1 METAASMGD
10 WMAVLDRI
18 EASVGRALAEVE
30 GQERALDAADAV
42 ARADLATAEEQTLA
56 QIDNHLAA
64 LQGRLR
70 AAATAAEQVDALV
83 THDAAAVAAW
93 RASAQRLAA
102 LTGRGV
108 G

>member
-18 EASVGRALAEVE
+18 EASVGRALSEVE
-30 GQERALDAADAV
+30 KQERSIDAAETDV
-42 ARADLATAEEQTLA
+42 RADLATAEEQSLA
-56 QIDNHLAA
+56 QIDNRLVA
-64 LQGRLR
+64 LQSRLK
-70 AAATAAEQVDALV
+70 AAATAAEQVDELV
-83 THDAAAVAAW
+83 THDATAVAAW

-102 LTGRGV
+102 LVGRGV